1 MFQDLDATL
10 QAMLNDPA
18 APTELRNADVSFETP
33 DKNFTPAQV
42 TVNLFLYE
50 VKENRELRDP
60 VPIFERVGG
69 ILVRRPPPLRV
80 DCSYVVTAWSN
91 QVGAAKTAEEHLLL
105 SQTLAWLSRFP
116 TIPAAYFQGSMVD
129 QPFPP
134 PLWIAQMDANK
145 NSVGEFWS
153 ALGISPK
160 SAFYVTATIAM
171 DLDIQVEAG
180 PPVVTKE
187 LILKD
192 KEVPGAEERVYQIGG
207 TVRDAGTLTPITDAQ
222 VTLVEMGRTAVTGE
236 AGQFTFLGLGAGNY
250 TLRTTASGFTT
261 TDTAIVVP
269 ATALNAYDVNLTP

>member
-18 APTELRNADVSFETP
+18 APTELRNADVSFEPP
-33 DKNFTPAQV
+33 DKNFTPAQA

-80 DCSYVVTAWSN
+80 DCSYVVTTWSN

-105 SQTLAWLSRFP
+105 SQALVWLSRFP
-116 TIPAAYFQGSMVD
+116 TIPDTYFQGSMVG

-134 PLWIAQMDANK
+134 PLWTAQMEANK

-171 DLDIQVEAG
+171 DLDVQVEAG

-192 KEVPGAEERVYQIGG
+192 KEVPAVEERVYQIGG
-207 TVRDAGTLTPITDAQ
+207 TVRDAGTLDPIAGAQ
-222 VTLVEMGRTAVTGE
+222 VTLLEMGRTVLTDEDGR
-236 AGQFTFLGLGAGNY
+236 FTFLGLGAGNY
-250 TLRTTASGFTT
+250 TLRAAASGFTT
-261 TDTAIVVP
+261 ADSAIVVP
-269 ATALNAYDVNLTP
+269 AAVLNAYDVNLTP